1 MAGGGGSTRAQH
13 TQHVLLQLEGTGV
26 EKEKLKKTA
35 PKVERVVEF
44 FLEEASGG
52 GGKEGGELNAL
63 VSEGEAVVCVLY
75 AGKSYV
81 LKLPPP
87 AVMSA
92 YDRVSSVADRL
103 LADPN
108 SEPFV
113 KAVIQ
118 VTD

>member
-1 MAGGGGSTRAQH
+1 MSAGGGSTHAQH
-13 TQHVLLQLEGTGV
+13 TQQVHPEGTGA

-35 PKVERVVEF
+35 PKVERVVEMD
-44 FLEEASGG
+44 LEEASGRG
-52 GGKEGGELNAL
+52 GNEAHGSDAL

-75 AGKSYV
+75 GGKSYV
-81 LKLPPP
+81 LNLPPP
-87 AVMSA
+87 AVMNA
-92 YDRVSSVADRL
+92 YDRVSSVADKL

-118 VTD
+118 VSD

>member
-1 MAGGGGSTRAQH
+1 M
-13 TQHVLLQLEGTGV
+13 EMD
-26 EKEKLKKTA
+26 
-35 PKVERVVEF
+35 
-44 FLEEASGG
+44 LEEASGRGGNEG
-52 GGKEGGELNAL
+52 GGLNAL

-81 LKLPPP
+81 LNLPPP
-87 AVMSA
+87 AVMSP
-92 YDRVSSVADRL
+92 YDRVSSVADKL

-108 SEPFV
+108 CEPFV